1 MVFQFSLDKITTKY
15 LPGNQVEKLPKA
27 FRRFLGCHSPPPK
40 ADYWVWLEVF
50 ISTFSGIALLE
61 GVFKS
66 HKTVFFPHNAP
77 MIIASYGATSILS
90 FNTHDSPVAQPR
102 NILFGHFVSALTGE
116 CITKLFSLSSRGR
129 SNYWAGGA
137 LSVSTAS
144 VLMSLFNCVHPP
156 AGASALLPSTNEEVR
171 SMGWWYLPA
180 HLVSSVLIISVAL
193 ITGNIIRRYPEHWW
207 YAGPAASSKNDDI
220 HEKLEEEST
229 HTLNEDIQYIQGS
242 REFEIRGNQI
252 FVPAQCTLSKKE
264 VEYLGSL
271 QSILKDLPFD
281 NEV

>member
-1 MVFQFSLDKITTKY
+1 MVFQCSLDKLTTTY
-15 LPGNQVEKLPKA
+15 LPGNQVQMLPKIL
-27 FRRFLGCHSPPPK
+27 RRFLGCHSPSPK
-40 ADYWVWLEVF
+40 ADYWVWLEIF
-50 ISTFSGIALLE
+50 ISTFSGVALLE

-66 HKTVFFPHNAP
+66 RNTVFFLHNAP

-102 NILFGHFVSALTGE
+102 NILFGHFVSALSGE
-116 CITKLFSLSSRGR
+116 CITKLFSLSERGR

-137 LSVSTAS
+137 LSVATAS

-156 AGASALLPSTNEEVR
+156 SGASALLPSTNEQIR
-171 SMGWWYLPA
+171 SMGWWYLPS

-193 ITGNIIRRYPEHWW
+193 ITGNIIRRYPQYWW
-207 YAGPAASSKNDDI
+207 YPGPSASSSDTNEKSEKESI
-220 HEKLEEEST
+220 HALS
-229 HTLNEDIQYIQGS
+229 EDIQYIQGS

-252 FVPAQCTLSKKE
+252 FVPSQCSLSRKE
-264 VEYLGSL
+264 VESLEIL

-281 NEV
+281 DEV